1 MLVSVLVVPNSYVRV
16 VSSFCT
22 YLMNLGGSTFSSG
35 KRGGSYVALV
45 YGSTVS
51 SGKGGSYVAFVYVK
65 LNKDAV
71 FICSLF

>member
-35 KRGGSYVALV
+35 KRGGVIRCACIWKHGLLGERGV
-45 YGSTVS
+45 IRCVC
-51 SGKGGSYVAFVYVK
+51 
-65 LNKDAV
+65 
-71 FICSLF
+71 IR

>member
-22 YLMNLGGSTFSSG
+22 YLMNLGGSKF
-35 KRGGSYVALV
+35 
-45 YGSTVS
+45 S

-65 LNKDAV
+65 LNEDAV
-71 FICSLF
+71 VICSLF